1 VLLSSLT
8 ACVLWTHLTLGVV
21 PALVITSD
29 GDRDILTETDILEV
43 ADLHG
48 VPPEDMLHFG
58 SRPFPDFTCVS
69 NRDAGPHARAP
80 MVTHAAE
87 FNAAILRWIDANT

>member
-1 VLLSSLT
+1 VHST
-8 ACVLWTHLTLGVV
+8 YTIFVVGVV
-21 PALVITSD
+21 PTLVITSD
-29 GDRDILTETDILEV
+29 GDRDILTETDILEL

-48 VPPEDMLHFG
+48 VSPEDMLHFG

-69 NRDAGPHARAP
+69 DRDAGLHARAP

>member
-1 VLLSSLT
+1 VHST
-8 ACVLWTHLTLGVV
+8 YTICVVGVV
-21 PALVITSD
+21 PTLVITSD

-48 VPPEDMLHFG
+48 VPTEDMLHCG
-58 SRPFPDFTCVS
+58 SRPFQDFTCVS
-69 NRDAGPHARAP
+69 SRDAGPHARAP